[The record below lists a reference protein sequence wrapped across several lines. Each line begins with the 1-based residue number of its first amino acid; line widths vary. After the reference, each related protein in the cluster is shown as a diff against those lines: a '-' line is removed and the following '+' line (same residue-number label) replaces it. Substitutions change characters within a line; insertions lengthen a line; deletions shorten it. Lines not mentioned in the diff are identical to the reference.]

1 MRCTVGEIVKLQF
14 HDADINER
22 DGILKTYYLIA
33 PDRNKLIE
41 LKNMVESRFD
51 DPDCDD
57 YSYWDVVDDFV
68 AKNFSTIEISDT
80 FIIEY

>member
-1 MRCTVGEIVKLQF
+1 MGEIVKLQF

-41 LKNMVESRFD
+41 LKNMVENRFD
-51 DPDCDD
+51 DDD
-57 YSYWDVVDDFV
+57 YDDRDGYWDVIDEFV
-68 AKNFSTIEISDT
+68 KKHFETIEIADT
-80 FIIEY
+80 FVIEY